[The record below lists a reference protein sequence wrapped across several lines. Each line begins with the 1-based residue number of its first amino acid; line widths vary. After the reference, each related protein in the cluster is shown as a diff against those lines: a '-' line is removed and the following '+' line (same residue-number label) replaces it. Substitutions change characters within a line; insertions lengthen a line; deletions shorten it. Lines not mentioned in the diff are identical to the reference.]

1 MAKGASYIYNP
12 NNSDEVYLVGYDGE
26 KTQIRASN
34 RYRFADDDYKPVT
47 GLGDGAFVGNQT
59 VTYYAVTH
67 NDIFTYIGK
76 DAFADSRIEHV
87 DFFDSVTTIGAGAF
101 RNCTELQE
109 LILPESVTEIGDGA
123 FRGCSGL
130 TEVTI
135 LCDLAL
141 IP

>member
-1 MAKGASYIYNP
+1 M
-12 NNSDEVYLVGYDGE
+12 YLAGYDGE
-26 KTQIRASN
+26 ETQIRASN

-109 LILPESVTEIGDGA
+109 LILPERIAVV
-123 FRGCSGL
+123 RGLQRLPFCA
-130 TEVTI
+130 I
-135 LCDLAL
+135 WH
-141 IP
+141 